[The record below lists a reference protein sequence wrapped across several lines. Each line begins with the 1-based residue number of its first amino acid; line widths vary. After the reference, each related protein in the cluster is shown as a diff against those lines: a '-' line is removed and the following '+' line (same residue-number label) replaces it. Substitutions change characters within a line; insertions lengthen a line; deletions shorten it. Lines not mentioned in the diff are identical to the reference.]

1 MNNVELAQRIRT
13 NLETPLQNFI
23 TDQRDQRKLVR
34 ISWVKKFALGLILM
48 SSKIQAGVD
57 KQQRNKQL
65 HTTHVYKVSI
75 DGIYGLLKMV
85 DCASDGVF
93 RSLQGKGEILHWVCK
108 NDQFAK
114 PARDVYG
121 WSRVWT
127 NKTKAWEIKA
137 WSENVR

>member
-1 MNNVELAQRIRT
+1 
-13 NLETPLQNFI
+13 
-23 TDQRDQRKLVR
+23 
-34 ISWVKKFALGLILM
+34 M

-93 RSLQGKGEILHWVCK
+93 RSLQGKGEILH
-108 NDQFAK
+108 
-114 PARDVYG
+114 
-121 WSRVWT
+121 
-127 NKTKAWEIKA
+127 
-137 WSENVR
+137 